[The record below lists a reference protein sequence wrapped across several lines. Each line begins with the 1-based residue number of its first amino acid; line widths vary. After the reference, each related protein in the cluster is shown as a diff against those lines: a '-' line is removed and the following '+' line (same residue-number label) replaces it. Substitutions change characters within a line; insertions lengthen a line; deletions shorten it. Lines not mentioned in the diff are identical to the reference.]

1 MREHKIVVMGSMG
14 CGKST
19 LVRAIAAGAVINTDV
34 HNSDRQ
40 GADKASTTVAM
51 DYADIDLPNGDRLRL
66 YGTPGQQR
74 FDFLWPI
81 LLQGASGVVLLL
93 DATRDTVAD
102 ELAAYLAVLR
112 QHAAQAPLLLG
123 LSLLI
128 VFLCLAALYES
139 WSIPTSVLLVVPL
152 GVLGA
157 VLAVSLRGMPNDV
170 FFKVGLITII
180 GLSAKNAILIIEFAK
195 DLYEQGEDLIDATLK
210 AARLRLR
217 PIIMTSLAFI
227 LGVVPLAIATGASS
241 ASQQAIGTG
250 VIGGMI
256 TATLAVVFVPVF
268 FVVVMKLVRKR
279 R

>member
-1 MREHKIVVMGSMG
+1 MREHKIVVLGSMG

-93 DATRDTVAD
+93 DATRETVAD

-112 QHAAQAPLLLG
+112 QHAAQVPAVIGVSRLDLAPQFDLEACAAHTGQQGRWLPVVPVDARDREQG
-123 LSLLI
+123 
-128 VFLCLAALYES
+128 LCLMDVLMSEMEAGALVAAH
-139 WSIPTSVLLVVPL
+139 
-152 GVLGA
+152 G
-157 VLAVSLRGMPNDV
+157 
-170 FFKVGLITII
+170 
-180 GLSAKNAILIIEFAK
+180 
-195 DLYEQGEDLIDATLK
+195 
-210 AARLRLR
+210 
-217 PIIMTSLAFI
+217 
-227 LGVVPLAIATGASS
+227 
-241 ASQQAIGTG
+241 
-250 VIGGMI
+250 
-256 TATLAVVFVPVF
+256 
-268 FVVVMKLVRKR
+268 
-279 R
+279 